1 MEEVDIMTA
10 KQLDRLADWLKSNGH
25 TAEEVLDCLKYIAQ
39 DRAPAPKT
47 PKKKNKSLDPP
58 HLTRTEA

>member
-39 DRAPAPKT
+39 DRAPRT
-47 PKKKNKSLDPP
+47 QDPGEKV
-58 HLTRTEA
+58 RA

>member
-47 PKKKNKSLDPP
+47 PEKI
-58 HLTRTEA
+58 

>member
-39 DRAPAPKT
+39 DHAPAPKT
-47 PKKKNKSLDPP
+47 PEKSKSLGSPSQQ
-58 HLTRTEA
+58 E

>member
-25 TAEEVLDCLKYIAQ
+25 TAKEVLDCLKYIAQ
-39 DRAPAPKT
+39 DHAPAPKT
-47 PKKKNKSLDPP
+47 PEKK
-58 HLTRTEA
+58 